1 MLLLQVNTA
10 LQFAGGTGAAEASV
24 GSSAVSANSDSLQ
37 DPQHPSGAPENAVQP
52 GPPVNRLDIRTQ
64 NQAQVSGE
72 EAEAEEEA
80 AEAGETQ
87 FEGAQ
92 RTNEEGEPVN
102 QEGLTEAEQREV
114 ESLKAREREVRA
126 HERAHATAGGGI
138 AGQPQFT
145 FQVGPDGKQYAVGG
159 EVSIDTSSV
168 SGNPEAT
175 IRKMEQVK
183 RAALAPSN
191 PSGQDR
197 RVAAEAEG
205 TIQAARQEI
214 QAEKREEQAE
224 RAEKRSEGQE
234 GASVSVGQSEPVFNP
249 EARFQRPVG
258 GIGSPLGTG
267 LAGSGE
273 LNMDTGTLQAGELFN
288 LVA

>member
-1 MLLLQVNTA
+1 MLLQVNTA
-10 LQFAGGTGAAEASV
+10 VQFAGSTGTAEAPV
-24 GSSAVSANSDSLQ
+24 RSSAAAGSTDSLQ
-37 DPQHPSGAPENAVQP
+37 DPQRPSVAPDNAVQP

-64 NQAQVSGE
+64 NQAQDLGPE
-72 EAEAEEEA
+72 DEAEEGS
-80 AEAGETQ
+80 AEAGEAQ

-92 RTNEEGEPVN
+92 RTNESGEPVN
-102 QEGLTEAEQREV
+102 QEGLTETEQREV
-114 ESLKAREREVRA
+114 ESLKARDREVRA

-138 AGQPQFT
+138 AGQPNFT
-145 FQVGPDGKQYAVGG
+145 FTTGPDGRQYAVGG
-159 EVSIDTSSV
+159 EVSIDLSPV

-197 RVAAEAEG
+197 RVAAAAEG
-205 TIQAARQEI
+205 KIQAARQEI

-224 RAEKRSEGQE
+224 RTEKRREGQE
-234 GASVSVGQSEPVFNP
+234 GESASIGQSDPVFNP
-249 EARFQRPVG
+249 EERFNQPIG

-273 LNMDTGTLQAGELFN
+273 LNLDTGTLEAGELFN

>member
-1 MLLLQVNTA
+1 M
-10 LQFAGGTGAAEASV
+10 
-24 GSSAVSANSDSLQ
+24 
-37 DPQHPSGAPENAVQP
+37 
-52 GPPVNRLDIRTQ
+52 NRLDIRTQ
-64 NQAQVSGE
+64 NQAQGLGPE
-72 EAEAEEEA
+72 DEAEEGS
-80 AEAGETQ
+80 AEAGEVQ

-92 RTNEEGEPVN
+92 RTNESGEPVN
-102 QEGLTEAEQREV
+102 QEGLTETEQREV
-114 ESLKAREREVRA
+114 ESLKARDREVRA

-138 AGQPQFT
+138 AGQPNFT
-145 FQVGPDGKQYAVGG
+145 FTTGPDGRQYAVGG
-159 EVSIDTSSV
+159 EVSIDLSPV

-197 RVAAEAEG
+197 RVAAAAEG
-205 TIQAARQEI
+205 KIQAARQEI

-224 RAEKRSEGQE
+224 RTEKRREGQE
-234 GASVSVGQSEPVFNP
+234 GESASIGQSDPLFNP
-249 EARFQRPVG
+249 EARFNQSIG

-273 LNMDTGTLQAGELFN
+273 LNLDTGTLEAGELFN

>member
-1 MLLLQVNTA
+1 MLLLQVNSA
-10 LQFAGGTGAAEASV
+10 LQFAGGAGSAEAPV
-24 GSSAVSANSDSLQ
+24 RGSTAAGSTDSLQ
-37 DPQHPSGAPENAVQP
+37 DPQRPSVAPDNAVQP

-64 NQAQVSGE
+64 NQAQTVGE
-72 EAEAEEEA
+72 EDEAEEDA

-87 FEGAQ
+87 FDGAQ
-92 RTNEEGEPVN
+92 RTNESGESVN
-102 QEGLTEAEQREV
+102 QEGLTETEQRQV
-114 ESLKAREREVRA
+114 ESLKARDREVRA

-138 AGQPQFT
+138 AGQPNFT
-145 FQVGPDGKQYAVGG
+145 FSTGPDGKQYAVGG
-159 EVSIDTSSV
+159 EVSIDVSPV

-197 RVAAEAEG
+197 RVAAAAEG
-205 TIQAARQEI
+205 KIQAARQEI
-214 QAEKREEQAE
+214 QAEKREELAE
-224 RAEKRSEGQE
+224 RTEKRREGQE
-234 GASVSVGQSEPVFNP
+234 GESASIGQSDPVFNP
-249 EARFQRPVG
+249 EERFNRSIG

-273 LNMDTGTLQAGELFN
+273 LNLDTGTMEAGELFN